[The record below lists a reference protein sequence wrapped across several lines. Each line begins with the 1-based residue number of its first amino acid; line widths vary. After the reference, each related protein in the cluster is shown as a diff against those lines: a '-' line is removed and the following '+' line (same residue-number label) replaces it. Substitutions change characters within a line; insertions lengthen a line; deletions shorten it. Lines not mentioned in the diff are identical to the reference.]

1 MMKIVTV
8 VEELGGMESMDDFK
22 TCVQSIYLLIVLGI
36 LTSFT
41 QNYIDTSLFGG
52 MRICKSMSIGTYLED
67 CGSKF
72 TK

>member
-36 LTSFT
+36 LTGFT
-41 QNYIDTSLFGG
+41 QKLH
-52 MRICKSMSIGTYLED
+52 
-67 CGSKF
+67 
-72 TK
+72 